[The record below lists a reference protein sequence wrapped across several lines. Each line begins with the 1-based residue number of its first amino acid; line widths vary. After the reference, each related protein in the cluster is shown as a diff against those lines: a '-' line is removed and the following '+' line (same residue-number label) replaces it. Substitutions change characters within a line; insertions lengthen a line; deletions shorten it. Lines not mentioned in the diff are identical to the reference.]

1 MYSTNEEK
9 VKVDESIKFD
19 IVNKFIEKVK
29 QNKQELNYTDLIEI
43 DGLRINFENGW
54 GLVRA
59 SNTSPV
65 LVTRFEAN
73 TQEELEN
80 IKTKILNIL
89 NQII

>member
-1 MYSTNEEK
+1 MS
-9 VKVDESIKFD
+9 SFD